1 MNLKGSQTEKNLQAA
16 LAGESI
22 ARNKYDWYAN
32 KAKEDGYEQIAAI
45 FKETAR
51 NEQAHAMI
59 WYKILNEGID
69 ATDKNLQHGVDG
81 ENYEWT
87 DMYPEFAKT
96 AREEGFDFIANLF
109 EKVAEIE
116 KEHEERYKKLLQ
128 NVKGGLVFSRDGDMI
143 WQCRYCG
150 HICIGKQA
158 PKICPVCAQPQS
170 YFQLKPDNI

>member
-96 AREEGFDFIANLF
+96 AREEGFD
-109 EKVAEIE
+109 
-116 KEHEERYKKLLQ
+116 KKLLQ
-128 NVKGGLVFSRDGDMI
+128 NVKDGLVFSRDGDMI